1 ELHNPVVIA
10 PALLG
15 LTLLCRSD
23 VAHSRLEL
31 HNLFVEHGS
40 PPDCHTSCLSHGAF
54 MPFKF
59 DFDTSAT
66 VAQEQHSVGALAQT
80 PPRRGTPWGLV
91 MAAQDHREACGPARH
106 HGDVEPHKQVGLSP
120 LVASRRP
127 RGAERNGLAWKPVA
141 EDHRT
146 GVEGIEGR
154 NEPEEAGTR
163 GAKGLW

>member
-1 ELHNPVVIA
+1 
-10 PALLG
+10 
-15 LTLLCRSD
+15 
-23 VAHSRLEL
+23 
-31 HNLFVEHGS
+31 
-40 PPDCHTSCLSHGAF
+40 
-54 MPFKF
+54 
-59 DFDTSAT
+59 
-66 VAQEQHSVGALAQT
+66 
-80 PPRRGTPWGLV
+80 

-106 HGDVEPHKQVGLSP
+106 HGGVEPHKQVGLSP

-163 GAKGLW
+163 GAKGALGLLVWKLPERLGAVWPLQASGSSPER